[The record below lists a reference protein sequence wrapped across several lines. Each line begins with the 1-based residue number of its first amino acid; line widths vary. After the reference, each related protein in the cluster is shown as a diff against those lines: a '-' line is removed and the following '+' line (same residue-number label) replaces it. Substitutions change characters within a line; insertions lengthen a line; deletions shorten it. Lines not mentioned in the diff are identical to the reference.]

1 MPMNAVKP
9 VYLIILGLVILL
21 VVVNKINNPYRKY
34 SSSEYWQ
41 TASVQS
47 VADIPDQAIIEKNK
61 NGPVLMWAAIGASDP
76 EILVELVRR
85 GADINESDGV
95 FAGTPLTGAAGYSK
109 YPDMIDKLIEL
120 GADIGKTVRG
130 GDTALIIAARY
141 NENPGIIAALIG
153 NGAKPNRKNSS
164 GNTALDIAKR
174 VENKT
179 AIRELQ

>member
-1 MPMNAVKP
+1 MPISAVKP
-9 VYLIILGLVILL
+9 IYLIVLALVILS
-21 VVVNKINNPYRKY
+21 VVINRINNPYRKY

-85 GADINESDGV
+85 GADINESDGI

-120 GADIGKTVRG
+120 GADIGKTVHG

-141 NENPGIIAALIG
+141 NEHPGIITALIR
-153 NGAKPNRKNSS
+153 NGAKRNRKNSS
-164 GNTALDIAKR
+164 GKTALDVAKR
-174 VENKT
+174 AENET
-179 AIRELQ
+179 AIMELQ